1 MAKIITNDLKAKIMA
16 NVREKVRAT
25 YLKNEIGEEL
35 RQAENA
41 VCSTIIEAVNEFC
54 PPKSMAILK
63 KYGSAD
69 TFGIIGVR
77 KNKEGDVFAE
87 TSWSARRGGV
97 TTASCKDLN
106 FPVNNSRDKFLRELS
121 EKKQPIF
128 ANFFN
133 IADRIECE
141 IGAIVSA
148 YEARLKVGRGI
159 KRLLEEYPGMSEFI
173 PTAEAPKQPEPPKKT
188 EMLISQFEKS
198 ISGEEVAA

>member
-16 NVREKVRAT
+16 NVRTKVRAT

-35 RQAENA
+35 TQAEEA
-41 VCSTIIEAVNEFC
+41 VKATIVDAVNEFC
-54 PPKSMAILK
+54 PPKSMSILK
-63 KYGSAD
+63 KYNNAD
-69 TFGIIGVR
+69 TFGTIGVR
-77 KNKEGDVFAE
+77 KRQDGNCFAE
-87 TSWSARRGGV
+87 TSWSARREGV
-97 TTASCKDLN
+97 TTALCKDLN
-106 FPVNNSRDKFLRELS
+106 FPCNNSQDKFLRELS

-148 YEARLKVGRGI
+148 YEARLKVGRGV

-173 PTAEAPKQPEPPKKT
+173 PAAEAPKLPEPPKKT

>member
-1 MAKIITNDLKAKIMA
+1 MAKIITNDFKAKIMA

-54 PPKSMAILK
+54 PQKHMAVLK
-63 KYGSAD
+63 KYNNAD

-77 KNKEGDVFAE
+77 KRQDGSCFAE
-87 TSWSARRGGV
+87 TSWSARREGV

-106 FPVNNSRDKFLRELS
+106 FPCNNSQDKFLRELS
-121 EKKQPIF
+121 AKEQPIF

-141 IGAIVSA
+141 IGAIISA
-148 YEARLKVGRGI
+148 YESRIKVGRGV
-159 KRLLEEYPGMSEFI
+159 KRLLEGYPSMADFI
-173 PTAEAPKQPEPPKKT
+173 PKEEVPRVPEPPKKT
-188 EMLISQFEKS
+188 ELLISEFEKQ

>member
-35 RQAENA
+35 RQAENV

-63 KYGSAD
+63 KYGCAD

-87 TSWSARRGGV
+87 TSWSARREGV
-97 TTASCKDLN
+97 TTALCKDLN
-106 FPVNNSRDKFLRELS
+106 FPCNNSQDKFLRELS

-128 ANFFN
+128 SNFFN
-133 IADRIECE
+133 IADRIGCE
-141 IGAIVSA
+141 ISAIVSA
-148 YEARLKVGRGI
+148 YEARLKVGRGV

-173 PTAEAPKQPEPPKKT
+173 PAAEAPKLPEPPKKT